1 MPGIHHTAIVTADV
15 ERSMRFWCDGLGFTE
30 LFDHTFTGDWPTLF
44 NARTDRLRSIFLGDP
59 NAPDTGIVELVQF
72 DRGREER
79 DVISVAAAP
88 PPPDEPAFG
97 FFLLSLQRDVD
108 ATLAGLAGLGFDE
121 GVRRI
126 EMPAPGG
133 KTVAM
138 AVITA
143 PDGVRVELIGPPD
156 MTAVVTGGGSGIGS
170 AVVDRLRTVGADVVV
185 WDIKGG
191 DIHCD
196 ISDPESVSAA
206 IEQTVAGHGTPD
218 RLVACAGVGASGLL
232 LDQTPADWQRVI
244 DTNLTGTWLTMRAVA
259 RAMIDAGSG
268 GSIVAVSSISGT
280 LADRDM
286 GAYCVSK
293 AGIDML
299 VRVAATEWGAHGI
312 RVNAVGPG
320 VTRTP
325 MLAKPEQLPGWVE
338 GLTER
343 TALGRLGEADDV
355 AEAIVAVLEMSW
367 VTGQTVFADG
377 GLALHSP
384 IDAYGQV
391 QRLSAR
397 RQAGSAE
404 R

>member
-1 MPGIHHTAIVTADV
+1 MI
-15 ERSMRFWCDGLGFTE
+15 
-30 LFDHTFTGDWPTLF
+30 
-44 NARTDRLRSIFLGDP
+44 
-59 NAPDTGIVELVQF
+59 
-72 DRGREER
+72 
-79 DVISVAAAP
+79 
-88 PPPDEPAFG
+88 
-97 FFLLSLQRDVD
+97 
-108 ATLAGLAGLGFDE
+108 
-121 GVRRI
+121 
-126 EMPAPGG
+126 
-133 KTVAM
+133 
-138 AVITA
+138 
-143 PDGVRVELIGPPD
+143 
-156 MTAVVTGGGSGIGS
+156 AVVTGGGSGIGS
-170 AVVDRLRTVGADVVV
+170 AVVGRLRSVGAEIVA
-185 WDIKGG
+185 WDLKGG
-191 DIHCD
+191 DIRCD

-206 IEQTVAGHGTPD
+206 IEQTVASHGTPD

-232 LDQTPADWQRVI
+232 LEQTPADWQRVI

-384 IDAYGQV
+384 INAYGQM
-391 QRLSAR
+391 R
-397 RQAGSAE
+397 RVVADRPPGSAE